1 MRRRD
6 FMTLA
11 GGVAGAAVAPALAA
25 PALIPARRLTIA
37 LPPDAGL
44 EAVAAALRRAAGDIP
59 LHPIWLAEPA
69 GAVRDGA
76 ADLALLPLAALEPD
90 CPGAG
95 VIAGLPF
102 GPGPEALAGWVGTE
116 PGRRLWDA
124 ALAPAGLAAIPVAM
138 LPAGRVLT
146 PAGLDGL
153 DAVAGVG
160 VAAPGPTSLLWRRL
174 GAAEGDVAGGAPA
187 ILDGRAEGVRGFGP
201 RTRPVALLLGS
212 GVPGGVRRSLEHAAL
227 SLLAARWDPPGPT
240 GALPTELMV
249 AAGNALPRLRR
260 EMVDRTDP
268 VTRAILADLLP
279 LCGVADAVLTDAWP
293 WNGGPAVPLA

>member
-1 MRRRD
+1 MRRRE

-25 PALIPARRLTIA
+25 PALIPARRITIA

-44 EAVAAALRRAAGDIP
+44 EVVAAAFSRAAGDIP
-59 LHPIWLAEPA
+59 LHPIWLAGPA

-76 ADLALLPLAALEPD
+76 ADLALLPLDALEPD

-102 GPGPEALAGWVGTE
+102 GPGPEALAGWVGS
-116 PGRRLWDA
+116 PGGRRLWDA
-124 ALAPAGLAAIPVAM
+124 ALAPVGLAAIPAAM
-138 LPAGRVLT
+138 TPAGRVLA

-153 DAVAGVG
+153 EAVAGVA
-160 VAAPGPTSLLWRRL
+160 VAAPGPTAWLWHRL
-174 GAAEGDVAGGAPA
+174 GAAEGGAPA

-201 RTRPVALLLGS
+201 RTRPVALLLGP
-212 GVPGGVRRSLEHAAL
+212 GVPDGVRHALERAGRSLPATRRERPEAG
-227 SLLAARWDPPGPT
+227 RM
-240 GALPTELMV
+240 LPAELMV

-260 EMVDRTDP
+260 DLIDRADP

-293 WNGGPAVPLA
+293 WSGATATPVA